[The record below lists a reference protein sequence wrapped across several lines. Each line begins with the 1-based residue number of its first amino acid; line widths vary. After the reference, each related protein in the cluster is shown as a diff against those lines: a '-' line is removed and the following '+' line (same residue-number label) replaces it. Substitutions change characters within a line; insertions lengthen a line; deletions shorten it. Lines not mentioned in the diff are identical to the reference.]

1 MAQWRQETILK
12 LIGAYRARRL
22 LWDPNAPD
30 GTDRSKRIQAW
41 KEIADELGCDV
52 MTVERKLKSLKTH
65 FMSVYKAYVKR
76 KLKADMNPGSIVIK
90 PKWFAYEALTF
101 LNKRQLVRI
110 NRETSN
116 AEKQNST
123 PISNWKPQEI
133 SSCRDEFTVFAEHV
147 AIRLKNITDVRAR
160 LVAQHQINNI
170 LFEAEM
176 GKYNIHSSFSTMN
189 SEINSENLDE
199 PSTSNEEKVMINT
212 I

>member
-1 MAQWRQETILK
+1 MAQWKQDVILS
-12 LIGAYRARRL
+12 LISAYRSRRF
-22 LWDPNAPD
+22 LWDHTAPEY
-30 GTDRSKRIQAW
+30 TDRHKRINAW
-41 KEIADELGCDV
+41 KDIADEVGYDV

-65 FMSVYKAYVKR
+65 FMSVHKAYAKR
-76 KLKADMNPGSIVIK
+76 RLKADLNSGNVVK

-101 LNKRQLVRI
+101 LIKGRAPRV

-116 AEKQNST
+116 MEKQISA
-123 PISNWKPQEI
+123 PICNWKQPQEI

-176 GKYNIHSSFSTMN
+176 GKYNVHTYNSPTIHAMM
-189 SEINSENLDE
+189 ENLDE
-199 PSTSNEEKVMINT
+199 PSTSNDEKVIC
-212 I
+212 